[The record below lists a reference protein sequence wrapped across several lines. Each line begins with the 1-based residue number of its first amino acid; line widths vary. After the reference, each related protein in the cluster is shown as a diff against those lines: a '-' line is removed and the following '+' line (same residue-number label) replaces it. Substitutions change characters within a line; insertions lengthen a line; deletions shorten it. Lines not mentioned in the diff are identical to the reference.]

1 MVFKS
6 KPFFAYFVSNAWVL
20 NKVVVLDVAA
30 GYADFTKGE
39 EKLHLP
45 TKRKKKIVKLI
56 DYSLQKKGS
65 NKLESFTITRRSGDR
80 CFKNSSQKKNT
91 KIGLCSTI
99 RHVGNVVQPTIEA
112 NLCF

>member
-6 KPFFAYFVSNAWVL
+6 KPKSKFFAYFVRNAWVL

-45 TKRKKKIVKLI
+45 TKRKKRL
-56 DYSLQKKGS
+56 
-65 NKLESFTITRRSGDR
+65 
-80 CFKNSSQKKNT
+80 
-91 KIGLCSTI
+91 
-99 RHVGNVVQPTIEA
+99 
-112 NLCF
+112 